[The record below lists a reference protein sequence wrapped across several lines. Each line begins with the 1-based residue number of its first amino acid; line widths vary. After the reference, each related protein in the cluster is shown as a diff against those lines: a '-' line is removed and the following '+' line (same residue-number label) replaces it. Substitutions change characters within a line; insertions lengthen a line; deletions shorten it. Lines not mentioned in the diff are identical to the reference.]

1 MDKEKVRVA
10 IDQIDVP
17 KEDVLNAITK
27 GIKKGGQTKRYSKKK
42 KILVCCLITVSIWG
56 ISFSVGGIMNPKV
69 NQVFASVPFI
79 GEIYEEFGDK
89 LGIKLAKNNLV
100 TELNQ
105 EITQN
110 GVTVELNDVYFDGN
124 VVSIIGHVKG
134 ELEKEELSFDV
145 NFENNKGD
153 NDPWLNG
160 KSMAIKQSGNGYDFQ
175 WRLEYPYKVIKESF
189 TLPITIHSINGNK
202 GSWNFN
208 IPITQE
214 ENKVLIINQLKK
226 FPDDQIKINI
236 HEINQAQATSTI
248 VFETVSFYKDDQIDF
263 YMAKDN
269 KGHELFSYEN
279 STRISSSES
288 EDGYHLTLRKNM
300 ESIDKEARSITLYPY
315 MKITESPIQQLLN
328 ASAFEMKSKRTD
340 LGIKVNNVI
349 KKENKVIL
357 DFEFQG
363 LSEEWSNDHQFNILL
378 NNLSHSFKLIDNDF
392 GNSLVS
398 RNEVKSLDKEINHFQ
413 SVFYL
418 DNSQI
423 ESFSLQNTILEFD
436 FSSFIETKKLEP
448 FTLDLPKNSLA
459 NFN

>member
-1 MDKEKVRVA
+1 MDKEKVRMA

-27 GIKKGGQTKRYSKKK
+27 GLKKDGQTKRYSKKK
-42 KILVCCLITVSIWG
+42 KILVCCLITVSVLG
-56 ISFSVGGIMNPKV
+56 ISFPIGGIFNPKV
-69 NQVFASVPFI
+69 NQALASVPFI
-79 GEIYEEFGDK
+79 GELYEKFGDK

-100 TELNQ
+100 TKLNQ

-134 ELEKEELSFDV
+134 KLEKEELSFDV
-145 NFENNKGD
+145 NFDNNKGD

-175 WRLEYPYKVIKESF
+175 WRLEYPYKVIKENF
-189 TLPITIHSINGNK
+189 TLPITIHSISSIK

-208 IPITQE
+208 IPITQKK
-214 ENKVLIINQLKK
+214 NTVLTINQLKK

-263 YMAKDN
+263 YMAKDD
-269 KGHELFSYEN
+269 KGNELFNYEN
-279 STRISSSES
+279 STRISSSER

-300 ESIDKEARSITLYPY
+300 ESIDQEARSITLYPY
-315 MKITESPIQQLLN
+315 IKITELPIQLLLN
-328 ASAFEMKSKRTD
+328 SSAFEIKSKRTD
-340 LGIKVNNVI
+340 LSIKVNNII
-349 KKENKVIL
+349 KKDNKVIL
-357 DFEFQG
+357 DFQFQG
-363 LSEEWSNDHQFNILL
+363 LSKEWGNDHQFNILL
-378 NNLSHSFKLIDNDF
+378 NNLSYSFKLIDNDF

-398 RNEVKSLDKEINHFQ
+398 RNEVKLLDKEINHFQ

-418 DNSQI
+418 ETNQI

-436 FSSFIETKKLEP
+436 FSSFIDTKKLEP
-448 FTLDLPKNSLA
+448 FTLDLPQKTH
-459 NFN
+459 

>member
-1 MDKEKVRVA
+1 MDKEKVRMA

-27 GIKKGGQTKRYSKKK
+27 GLKKGGQTKRYSKKK
-42 KILVCCLITVSIWG
+42 KTLVSCLITVSILG
-56 ISFSVGGIMNPKV
+56 ISFSIGGIINPKV
-69 NQVFASVPFI
+69 NQVMASVPFI

-89 LGIKLAKNNLV
+89 LGIELAKNNLV
-100 TELNQ
+100 TKLNQ
-105 EITQN
+105 KITRN

-124 VVSIIGHVKG
+124 VVSIIGHVEG

-175 WRLEYPYKVIKESF
+175 WRLEYPYKVIKDNF
-189 TLPITIHSINGNK
+189 TLPITIHSISGNK
-202 GSWNFN
+202 GSWDFN
-208 IPITQE
+208 IPITQK
-214 ENKVLIINQLKK
+214 ENKVLTINQLKE

-269 KGHELFSYEN
+269 KGNELFSYEN

-315 MKITESPIQQLLN
+315 IKITESPIQQLLN
-328 ASAFEMKSKRTD
+328 ASTFEIKSKRTD
-340 LGIKVNNVI
+340 LSIKVNNI
-349 KKENKVIL
+349 KTKENRVIL
-357 DFEFQG
+357 DFQFQG
-363 LSEEWSNDHQFNILL
+363 LPKEWSNDHQFNILL
-378 NNLSHSFKLIDNDF
+378 NNLSYSFKLIDNDY
-392 GNSLVS
+392 GNSLS
-398 RNEVKSLDKEINHFQ
+398 RNEVKLLDKETNHFQ

-418 DNSQI
+418 ENKQI
-423 ESFSLQNTILEFD
+423 ESFSLRNAILEFD
-436 FSSFIETKKLEP
+436 FSSFIDTKELKP
-448 FTLDLPKNSLA
+448 FTLDLQKTP
-459 NFN
+459 